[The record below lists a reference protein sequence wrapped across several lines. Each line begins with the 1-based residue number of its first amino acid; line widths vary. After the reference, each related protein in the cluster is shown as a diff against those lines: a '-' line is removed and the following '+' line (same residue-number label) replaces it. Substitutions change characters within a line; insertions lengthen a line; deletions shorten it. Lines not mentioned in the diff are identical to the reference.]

1 MVCLSVAMCTYNGAR
16 YLPAQLE
23 SIARQTCLPD
33 ELIICDDH
41 STDATHAVLEQFTKT
56 APFRVRLFHN
66 PTRLGVVAN
75 FSKAIT
81 LTAGRYIAL
90 SDQDDIWLP
99 QRLERSLLAIR
110 TAEECYGPHTPVLVH
125 TDLSVLG
132 EGGDI
137 ISPSFMRFQHLQH
150 VTSDPLRILLTQNFV
165 TGCTVLMNASL
176 KLSATPIPTSVLIHD
191 WWLALIAACLGKIV
205 FLNEQTVFY
214 RQHSSNT
221 IGAIRYN
228 IISLQFILQKWRER
242 PNHLKLL
249 LEQNQ
254 ALIEHLQQREQ
265 IPPSLLIDYH
275 NILQTSGLRACWKY
289 LKVKSRKQGLF
300 RNLWFLTL
308 LLQGR

>member
-16 YLPAQLE
+16 YLSAQLE
-23 SIARQTCLPD
+23 SIARQTRLPD

-41 STDATHAVLEQFTKT
+41 STDATPELLEQFEKT
-56 APFRVRLFHN
+56 APFQVRLFHN

-81 LTAGRYIAL
+81 LTTGRYIAL

-150 VTSDPLRILLTQNFV
+150 VTTDPLRILLTQNFV
-165 TGCTVLMNASL
+165 TGCTILMNAPL

-191 WWLALIAACLGKIV
+191 WWLALIASCIGKIV
-205 FLNEQTVFY
+205 FLNEQSVFY
-214 RQHSSNT
+214 RQHNSNT
-221 IGAIRYN
+221 IGAIRYDLVS
-228 IISLQFILQKWRER
+228 IRFILQKWRER
-242 PNHLKLL
+242 PNHLKLML
-249 LEQNQ
+249 DQNR
-254 ALIEHLQQREQ
+254 ALIEHLQQKGE
-265 IPPSLLIDYH
+265 IPPSLLIDYY
-275 NILQTSGLRACWKY
+275 NILQTSGIRACWQY
-289 LKVKSRKQGLF
+289 LKARTRKQGLF

-308 LLQGR
+308 LLLGR